1 MSQCLPS
8 PLLVILVSV
17 RKPLCTLCGSD
28 LMLSALCEPW
38 SACKV
43 KTYLRAEETG
53 TQKPVLPWGYIAVVR
68 TWVLAQFYF
77 FSEVQ
82 WFGCSLTLE
91 NGRGTSLMNALTCHS
106 PFSCCLIYL
115 WTTRASE
122 WARRHGQK
130 SMGSVQMCRV
140 CIHFKPSF
148 ASRLLLVSFCC
159 CDKLLQV

>member
-53 TQKPVLPWGYIAVVR
+53 TALRLYCCCQNLSPSSVLLFLRSPVVWL
-68 TWVLAQFYF
+68 
-77 FSEVQ
+77 FSDAGE
-82 WFGCSLTLE
+82 
-91 NGRGTSLMNALTCHS
+91 RKRDRSLMNALTCHS

>member
-53 TQKPVLPWGYIAVVR
+53 TALRLYCCCQNLSPSSVLHFLRSPVVWLFSDAGERKRDKPHECTYLSQPFFLLSHLPVDHPCLRVSKK
-68 TWVLAQFYF
+68 TWPKVYGFCTD
-77 FSEVQ
+77 VQ
-82 WFGCSLTLE
+82 SLYSFQTLICQ
-91 NGRGTSLMNALTCHS
+91 S
-106 PFSCCLIYL
+106 
-115 WTTRASE
+115 
-122 WARRHGQK
+122 
-130 SMGSVQMCRV
+130 
-140 CIHFKPSF
+140 SF
-148 ASRLLLVSFCC
+148 ISFLLL
-159 CDKLLQV
+159 L